1 MQRSIYLAKL
11 IGPVAAAIGIGML
24 VNMPVYRAMGMQF
37 LHSHALIY
45 LSGLITMTVGIALV
59 LAHNVWKPDW
69 RVIITILGWLATIG
83 GAVRIVAPQQVETL
97 GLRLMGDGNVGMI
110 AGFVV
115 LVLGVVLSYFG
126 YVEEATQ
133 PTRKRARRPA
143 RRRRA

>member
-24 VNMPVYRAMGMQF
+24 VNMPVYRAMGLQF

-59 LAHNVWKPDW
+59 LAHNEWKADW
-69 RVIITILGWLATIG
+69 RVIITVLGWLATIG
-83 GAVRIVAPQQVETL
+83 GAIRIVAPQQVEAL
-97 GLRLMGDGNVGMI
+97 GLRIMVDGNVGMI

-115 LVLGVVLSYFG
+115 LVLGAVLSYFG
-126 YVEEATQ
+126 YVEEATK
-133 PTRKRARRPA
+133 PTRARRPA
-143 RRRRA
+143 RRRRAR